1 MAINPNYGTADY
13 IDNALQLLSTGHE
26 FALGKQL
33 ISFGDTSAA
42 TAHAARM
49 AAMVQARYPDYWPE
63 TLRALLVH
71 SARWTQAMKS
81 HFNPLNNQDKYRQLL
96 RYCGYGTPNEEELFW
111 SARNALTLI
120 TQDSIQPFFKDGNR
134 VKTRDINLHGIPWP
148 TDVLRELGET
158 PVEMRVTLSYFVEP
172 NPGERGWANKY
183 RYASHGLRFD
193 AKRPLENLD
202 SFQQRINQ
210 QARDDGYKSRG
221 GATSDSG
228 NWILGEKLRSLG
240 SIHSDI
246 WCGTAIELAERGYIA
261 VYPVLGWWKE
271 RSNLQRWGK
280 RARYS
285 LIVSIKTPDVET
297 DIYTPIAN
305 QIGIPVEI

>member
-1 MAINPNYGTADY
+1 
-13 IDNALQLLSTGHE
+13 
-26 FALGKQL
+26 
-33 ISFGDTSAA
+33 
-42 TAHAARM
+42 
-49 AAMVQARYPDYWPE
+49 
-63 TLRALLVH
+63 
-71 SARWTQAMKS
+71 
-81 HFNPLNNQDKYRQLL
+81 
-96 RYCGYGTPNEEELFW
+96 
-111 SARNALTLI
+111 
-120 TQDSIQPFFKDGNR
+120 
-134 VKTRDINLHGIPWP
+134 
-148 TDVLRELGET
+148 
-158 PVEMRVTLSYFVEP
+158 MRVTLSYFVEP

-210 QARDDGYKSRG
+210 QARDEGYMSRG
-221 GATSDSG
+221 GATLDSG
-228 NWILGEKLRSLG
+228 KWVLGEKLRSLG

-246 WCGTAIELAERGYIA
+246 WRGTAIELAERGYIA